1 MCSVVTEQINLVL
14 KDALLKLSP
23 RAGVSGNWKNWIR
36 RQFSDI
42 HQSLENMQLFLPAI
56 ALIERYSKEV
66 IYTDLLQ
73 DLLSQLYL

>member
-14 KDALLKLSP
+14 KDALLKLPP
-23 RAGVSGNWKNWIR
+23 RASVSGNWKNWIR
-36 RQFSDI
+36 RQFRDI

-56 ALIERYSKEV
+56 ALIERYSKV

-73 DLLSQLYL
+73 DVLSQLYL